1 MSSAPKTR
9 QRRADAR
16 PDEILNAAAKCF
28 LECGFA
34 GAKVDHIAAGAG
46 LSKGAVYLYFK
57 SKEDMLRALIERGIK
72 RVARSVADHLDA
84 NSGDPVLVLK
94 SAIPILAQIL
104 SKPDVFAVPRI
115 VIAEAG
121 NFPEI
126 ARMYRTEVI
135 DVAQGALIR
144 LIERGQAAGVFK
156 QMDPLIPVRS
166 LIGAVLMQ
174 LIWRTTFE
182 RPGETPLDP
191 AEFVAGHLDIVLNG
205 LCVPK
210 EKS

>member
-1 MSSAPKTR
+1 MTAAPKPR

-57 SKEDMLRALIERGIK
+57 SKEDMLRALIERGVK
-72 RVARSVADHLDA
+72 RVARLAADHLDA
-84 NSGDPVLVLK
+84 GTGDPVAALK
-94 SAIPILAQIL
+94 SGLPILAQVL
-104 SKPDVFAVPRI
+104 SKPELFTIPRI

-126 ARMYRTEVI
+126 AQMYRTEVI
-135 DVAQGALIR
+135 DVVKGALVR

-156 QMDPLIPVRS
+156 KMDSQVAVRS
-166 LIGAVLMQ
+166 LMGAVVMQ

-182 RPGETPLDP
+182 RPDETPLDP
-191 AEFVAGHLDIVLNG
+191 NAFVAGHLDIFLGG

-210 EKS
+210 EAQ

>member
-1 MSSAPKTR
+1 VPTVLKPR
-9 QRRADAR
+9 QRRADKR
-16 PDEILNAAAKCF
+16 PDEILNAAAQCF

-57 SKEDMLRALIERGIK
+57 SKEEMLHALIERGIK

-84 NSGDPVLVLK
+84 NTGDPVTALK
-94 SAIPILAQIL
+94 GAIPILAQVL
-104 SKPDVFAVPRI
+104 SRPEVFAVPRI

-126 ARMYRTEVI
+126 ARTYRDEVI

-144 LIERGQAAGVFK
+144 LVERGQAAGVFK
-156 QMDPLIPVRS
+156 QMDPLITVRT

-182 RPGETPLDP
+182 RPGEKPLDP
-191 AEFVAGHLDIVLNG
+191 ETFIAGHLDIFLNG
-205 LCVPK
+205 LCTPK
-210 EKS
+210 EMP